1 MRSFFYKKVDNSD
14 FSADR
19 YIHINNFGY
28 YEDITNM
35 QVRRERGRLDY
46 QLIYVKKG
54 EILLGQDGEK
64 EPLREGSV
72 CLFRP
77 KEAQLYSVSGSLTT
91 YYWIHFSGREV
102 EPMLAFFQKR
112 AYAVGAF
119 PAFEYFCQGTA
130 EELYADADFTEL
142 LYEGRL
148 IALIARIGERI
159 HRDKAKARGLSIL
172 RPALAAMQA
181 GGQEPLS
188 NEALA
193 RLCGLSKSYFMKV
206 FRDTLGTSPGQH
218 YATLTVN
225 KARYLLMNSTYN
237 VGEIARLCGV
247 EDSLYF
253 SRLFK
258 KHTGLSPREYRRQGQ
273 ERAQRE

>member
-1 MRSFFYKKVDNSD
+1 M
-14 FSADR
+14 
-19 YIHINNFGY
+19 
-28 YEDITNM
+28 
-35 QVRRERGRLDY
+35 
-46 QLIYVKKG
+46 
-54 EILLGQDGEK
+54 
-64 EPLREGSV
+64 
-72 CLFRP
+72 
-77 KEAQLYSVSGSLTT
+77 
-91 YYWIHFSGREV
+91 
-102 EPMLAFFQKR
+102 
-112 AYAVGAF
+112 
-119 PAFEYFCQGTA
+119 
-130 EELYADADFTEL
+130 
-142 LYEGRL
+142 
-148 IALIARIGERI
+148 
-159 HRDKAKARGLSIL
+159 L

-218 YATLTVN
+218 YATLAVN

-247 EDSLYF
+247 EDGLYF